1 MSILFLGL
9 SIILSSVRNIL
20 SKGVSELKFGTK
32 QFFLTQACIFICG
45 SLILI
50 FFTNHSFECPAL
62 LTLFY
67 AMVYSILLLSAQ
79 YCYTCALKKGNVG
92 ICSTIYSLGFIFP
105 TLSGSLFWN
114 ERLTELNIIGILMV
128 VPTIIVSGMP
138 ASKNGQQKNINTY
151 IIPLISAM
159 LSSGGLGIMQKVQ
172 QNSHYPEQKN
182 FFVIS
187 AFALAGTISF
197 LISLFAKREPQIKIG
212 RKKLIFG
219 AGIGVAFGLCN
230 LLNTI
235 LAGQLDSAVFF
246 PVLNIG
252 TIFFSIVSG
261 IIFYKEKISR
271 NDLIAFLL
279 GIISILLITIA

>member
-1 MSILFLGL
+1 MSLLFLGL

-45 SLILI
+45 SLVLILV
-50 FFTNHSFECPAL
+50 TNQNFDRPAL

-67 AMVYSILLLSAQ
+67 ATLYGILLLSAQ
-79 YCYTCALKKGNVG
+79 YCYTSALKKGNIG
-92 ICSTIYSLGFIFP
+92 ICSTIYSLVFIFP
-105 TLSGSLFWN
+105 TLSGNLFWN
-114 ERLTELNIIGILMV
+114 ERLTGLNIIGILMV
-128 VPTIIVSGMP
+128 VPTIIISGMP
-138 ASKNGQQKNINTY
+138 SSKNGQHKNINTY
-151 IIPLISAM
+151 IIPLMSAM

-212 RKKLIFG
+212 RKLIFG

-261 IIFYKEKISR
+261 IIFYKERISKI
-271 NDLIAFLL
+271 DLIIFLL
-279 GIISILLITIA
+279 GIISILFITNA

>member
-1 MSILFLGL
+1 MSILFLSL
-9 SIILSSVRNIL
+9 SIILSCMRNIL
-20 SKGVSELKFGTK
+20 SKGISELKFGTK

-50 FFTNHSFECPAL
+50 LFTNHSFECPSL

-67 AMVYSILLLSAQ
+67 AFVYSILLLSAQ
-79 YCYTCALKKGNVG
+79 YSYTCALKKGNIG
-92 ICSTIYSLGFIFP
+92 ICSTIYSFGFIFP

-114 ERLTELNIIGILMV
+114 ERLTRLNIIGILMV
-128 VPTIIVSGMP
+128 IPTIIASGLP
-138 ASKNGQQKNINTY
+138 ASKKGQQKNINTY

-182 FFVIS
+182 LFVIS
-187 AFALAGTISF
+187 AFALAGIISL

-212 RKKLIFG
+212 RMKLVFG
-219 AGIGVAFGLCN
+219 AGIGACFGLCN

-271 NDLIAFLL
+271 NDFVVFFL
-279 GIISILLITIA
+279 GILSILLITIA

>member
-1 MSILFLGL
+1 MSLLFLGL

-20 SKGVSELKFGTK
+20 SKGISDVKFGTK

-45 SLILI
+45 SLVLILVA
-50 FFTNHSFECPAL
+50 NQNFERPSL
-62 LTLFY
+62 TTLFY
-67 AMVYSILLLSAQ
+67 ATLYGILLLSAQ
-79 YCYTCALKKGNVG
+79 YCYTSALKKGNIG
-92 ICSTIYSLGFIFP
+92 ICSTVYSLGFIFP
-105 TLSGSLFWN
+105 TLSGNLFWN
-114 ERLTELNIIGILMV
+114 ERLTGLNVIGILMV
-128 VPTIIVSGMP
+128 IPTIIISGMP
-138 ASKNGQQKNINTY
+138 SSKNGQQKNINTY
-151 IIPLISAM
+151 IIPLMSAM

-212 RKKLIFG
+212 RKLIFG

>member
-1 MSILFLGL
+1 MSLLFLGL
-9 SIILSSVRNIL
+9 SIILSSARNIL
-20 SKGVSELKFGTK
+20 SKGISDVKFGTK

-45 SLILI
+45 SLVLILVADQ
-50 FFTNHSFECPAL
+50 NFECPSL
-62 LTLFY
+62 TTLFY
-67 AMVYSILLLSAQ
+67 AAFYGILLLSAQ
-79 YCYTCALKKGNVG
+79 YCYTSALKKGNIG
-92 ICSTIYSLGFIFP
+92 ICSTVYSLGFIFP
-105 TLSGSLFWN
+105 TLSGNLFWN
-114 ERLTELNIIGILMV
+114 ERLTGLNIIGILMV
-128 VPTIIVSGMP
+128 IPTIIISGTP
-138 ASKNGQQKNINTY
+138 SSKNGQQKNINTY
-151 IIPLISAM
+151 IIPLMSAM

-172 QNSHYPEQKN
+172 QNSYYPEQKN

-212 RKKLIFG
+212 RKLIFG

-252 TIFFSIVSG
+252 TIFFSIVAG

-271 NDLIAFLL
+271 NDLIVLLL
-279 GIISILLITIA
+279 GIISILFITIA

>member
-1 MSILFLGL
+1 MSLLFLGL

-20 SKGVSELKFGTK
+20 SKGISDVKFGTK
-32 QFFLTQACIFICG
+32 QFFLTQACIFLCG
-45 SLILI
+45 SLVLILVA
-50 FFTNHSFECPAL
+50 NQSFERPSL
-62 LTLFY
+62 PTLFY
-67 AMVYSILLLSAQ
+67 ATLYGILLLSAQ
-79 YCYTCALKKGNVG
+79 YCYTSALKKGNIG
-92 ICSTIYSLGFIFP
+92 ICSTVYSLGFIFP
-105 TLSGSLFWN
+105 TLSGNLFWN
-114 ERLTELNIIGILMV
+114 ERLTGLNIIGILMV
-128 VPTIIVSGMP
+128 IPTIIISGMP
-138 ASKNGQQKNINTY
+138 SSKNGQQKNINTY

-212 RKKLIFG
+212 RKLIFG

>member
-1 MSILFLGL
+1 MSILFLSL
-9 SIILSSVRNIL
+9 SIILSSMRNIL
-20 SKGVSELKFGTK
+20 SKGISELKFGTK

-67 AMVYSILLLSAQ
+67 AFVYSILLLSAQ
-79 YCYTCALKKGNVG
+79 YSYTCALKKGNIG
-92 ICSTIYSLGFIFP
+92 ICSTIYSFGFIFP

-114 ERLTELNIIGILMV
+114 ERLTRLNIIGILMV
-128 VPTIIVSGMP
+128 IPTIIASGLP

-182 FFVIS
+182 LFVIS
-187 AFALAGTISF
+187 AFALAGIISL

-212 RKKLIFG
+212 RKKLVFG
-219 AGIGVAFGLCN
+219 AGIGACFGLCN

-271 NDLIAFLL
+271 NDFVVFFL
-279 GIISILLITIA
+279 GIISIILITIT

>member
-1 MSILFLGL
+1 MSLLFLGL

-20 SKGVSELKFGTK
+20 SKGISDVKFGTK

-45 SLILI
+45 SLVLILVA
-50 FFTNHSFECPAL
+50 NQNFERPSL
-62 LTLFY
+62 PTLFY
-67 AMVYSILLLSAQ
+67 ATLYGILLLSAQ
-79 YCYTCALKKGNVG
+79 YCYTSALKKGNIG
-92 ICSTIYSLGFIFP
+92 ICSTVYSLGFIFP
-105 TLSGSLFWN
+105 TLSGNLFWN
-114 ERLTELNIIGILMV
+114 ERLTGLNIIGILMV
-128 VPTIIVSGMP
+128 IPTIIISGMP
-138 ASKNGQQKNINTY
+138 SSKNGQQKNINTY
-151 IIPLISAM
+151 IIPLMSAM

-172 QNSHYPEQKN
+172 QNSHYPGQKN

-212 RKKLIFG
+212 RKLIIG

>member
-1 MSILFLGL
+1 MSLLFLGL

-20 SKGVSELKFGTK
+20 SKGISDVKFGTK
-32 QFFLTQACIFICG
+32 QFFFTQACIFICG
-45 SLILI
+45 SLVLILVA
-50 FFTNHSFECPAL
+50 NQNFERPSL
-62 LTLFY
+62 PTLFY
-67 AMVYSILLLSAQ
+67 ATLYGILLLSAQ
-79 YCYTCALKKGNVG
+79 YCYTSALKKGNIG
-92 ICSTIYSLGFIFP
+92 ICSTVYSLGFIFP
-105 TLSGSLFWN
+105 TLSGNMFWN
-114 ERLTELNIIGILMV
+114 ERLTGLNIIGILMV
-128 VPTIIVSGMP
+128 IPTIIISGMP
-138 ASKNGQQKNINTY
+138 SSKNGQQKNINTY
-151 IIPLISAM
+151 IIPLMSAM

-182 FFVIS
+182 IFVIS

-212 RKKLIFG
+212 RKLIFG

>member
-1 MSILFLGL
+1 MSLLFLGL

-20 SKGVSELKFGTK
+20 SKGISDVKFGTK

-45 SLILI
+45 SLVLILVA
-50 FFTNHSFECPAL
+50 NQNFERPSL
-62 LTLFY
+62 PTLFY
-67 AMVYSILLLSAQ
+67 STLYGILLLSAQ
-79 YCYTCALKKGNVG
+79 YCYTSALKKGNIG
-92 ICSTIYSLGFIFP
+92 ICSTVYSLGFIFP
-105 TLSGSLFWN
+105 TLSGNLFWN
-114 ERLTELNIIGILMV
+114 ERLTGLNIIGILMV
-128 VPTIIVSGMP
+128 IPTIIISGMP
-138 ASKNGQQKNINTY
+138 SSKNGQQKNINTY
-151 IIPLISAM
+151 IIPLMSAM

-187 AFALAGTISF
+187 AFALAGTFSF

-212 RKKLIFG
+212 RKLIFG

-252 TIFFSIVSG
+252 TIFVSIVSG
-261 IIFYKEKISR
+261 IIFYKDKISR
-271 NDLIAFLL
+271 NDFVVFFL
-279 GIISILLITIA
+279 GIISILLITIT

>member
-1 MSILFLGL
+1 MSLLFLGL

-20 SKGVSELKFGTK
+20 SKGISDVKFGTK
-32 QFFLTQACIFICG
+32 QFFLTQACIFLCG
-45 SLILI
+45 SLVLILVA
-50 FFTNHSFECPAL
+50 NQNFERPSL
-62 LTLFY
+62 PTLFY
-67 AMVYSILLLSAQ
+67 ATLYGILLLSAQ
-79 YCYTCALKKGNVG
+79 YCYTSALKKGNIG
-92 ICSTIYSLGFIFP
+92 ICSTVYSLGFIFP
-105 TLSGSLFWN
+105 TLSGNLFWN
-114 ERLTELNIIGILMV
+114 ERLTGLNIIGILMV
-128 VPTIIVSGMP
+128 IPTIIISGMP
-138 ASKNGQQKNINTY
+138 SSKNGQQKNINTY
-151 IIPLISAM
+151 IIPLMSAM

-212 RKKLIFG
+212 RKLIFG

-252 TIFFSIVSG
+252 TIFVSIVSG
-261 IIFYKEKISR
+261 IIFYKDKISR
-271 NDLIAFLL
+271 NDFVVFFL
-279 GIISILLITIA
+279 GIISILLITIT

>member
-1 MSILFLGL
+1 MSLLFLGL

-20 SKGVSELKFGTK
+20 SKGISDVKFGTK
-32 QFFLTQACIFICG
+32 QFFLTQACIFLCG
-45 SLILI
+45 SLVLILVA
-50 FFTNHSFECPAL
+50 NQNFERPSL
-62 LTLFY
+62 PTLFY
-67 AMVYSILLLSAQ
+67 STLYGILLLSAQ
-79 YCYTCALKKGNVG
+79 YCYTSALKKGNIG
-92 ICSTIYSLGFIFP
+92 ICSTVYSLGFIFP
-105 TLSGSLFWN
+105 TLSGNLFWN
-114 ERLTELNIIGILMV
+114 ERLTGLNIIGILMV
-128 VPTIIVSGMP
+128 IPTIIISGMP
-138 ASKNGQQKNINTY
+138 SSKNGQQKNIYTY
-151 IIPLISAM
+151 IIPLMSAM

-212 RKKLIFG
+212 RKLIFG

>member
-1 MSILFLGL
+1 MSLLFLGL

-20 SKGVSELKFGTK
+20 SKGISDVKFGTK
-32 QFFLTQACIFICG
+32 QFFLTQACIFLCG
-45 SLILI
+45 SLVLILVA
-50 FFTNHSFECPAL
+50 NQNFERPSL
-62 LTLFY
+62 PTLFY
-67 AMVYSILLLSAQ
+67 STLYGILLLSAQ
-79 YCYTCALKKGNVG
+79 YCYTSALKKGNIG
-92 ICSTIYSLGFIFP
+92 ICSTVYSLGFIFP
-105 TLSGSLFWN
+105 TLSGNLFWN
-114 ERLTELNIIGILMV
+114 ERLTGLNIIGILMV
-128 VPTIIVSGMP
+128 IPTIIISGMP
-138 ASKNGQQKNINTY
+138 SSKNGQQKNINTY
-151 IIPLISAM
+151 IIPLMSAM

-212 RKKLIFG
+212 RKLIFG

>member
-1 MSILFLGL
+1 MSLLFLGL

-20 SKGVSELKFGTK
+20 SKGISDVKFGTK

-45 SLILI
+45 SLVLILVA
-50 FFTNHSFECPAL
+50 NQNFERPSL
-62 LTLFY
+62 PTLFY
-67 AMVYSILLLSAQ
+67 ATLYGILLLSAQ
-79 YCYTCALKKGNVG
+79 YCYTSALKKGNIG
-92 ICSTIYSLGFIFP
+92 ICSTVYSLGFIFP
-105 TLSGSLFWN
+105 TLSGNLFWN
-114 ERLTELNIIGILMV
+114 ERLTGLNIIGILMV
-128 VPTIIVSGMP
+128 IPTIIISGMP
-138 ASKNGQQKNINTY
+138 SSKNGQQKNINTY
-151 IIPLISAM
+151 IIPLMSAM

-212 RKKLIFG
+212 RKLIFG

>member
-1 MSILFLGL
+1 MSLLFLGL

-20 SKGVSELKFGTK
+20 SKGISDVKFGTK

-45 SLILI
+45 SLVLILVA
-50 FFTNHSFECPAL
+50 NQNFERPSL
-62 LTLFY
+62 PTLFY
-67 AMVYSILLLSAQ
+67 ATLYGILLLSAQ
-79 YCYTCALKKGNVG
+79 YCYTSALKKGNIG
-92 ICSTIYSLGFIFP
+92 ICSTVYSLGFIFP
-105 TLSGSLFWN
+105 TLSGNLFWN
-114 ERLTELNIIGILMV
+114 ERLTGLNVIGILMV
-128 VPTIIVSGMP
+128 VPTIIISGIP
-138 ASKNGQQKNINTY
+138 SSKNGQQKNINTY
-151 IIPLISAM
+151 IIPLMSAM

-212 RKKLIFG
+212 RKLIFG